1 MYISQFKRVVTA
13 RNINQSV
20 VHCSCHDDVT
30 EFAQTLT
37 VTEQQLLKDGKLF
50 LVLSIPCT
58 VHIIRHVNKW
68 LICTGLEVSKELAR
82 WRSRQGNI
90 IQTSDIIAKERA
102 ALANAA
108 PSSKRAK
115 K

>member
-50 LVLSIPCT
+50 LALSI
-58 VHIIRHVNKW
+58 IF
-68 LICTGLEVSKELAR
+68 
-82 WRSRQGNI
+82 
-90 IQTSDIIAKERA
+90 DM
-102 ALANAA
+102 
-108 PSSKRAK
+108 
-115 K
+115 